1 VTAVIAEGL
10 WKGGTR
16 EYPGLSE
23 AQSEKQPE
31 TEGDGER
38 REMKIIVVGN
48 GKIGFLLTRQLSE
61 DGHDIV
67 VIDHDPQKLFFT
79 KEKLDVRVLV
89 GNGAS
94 IDVLRE
100 AEAGSSDLLIAVTN
114 SDEVNLLTALIAD
127 KLGCRSTVARVR
139 NQEYDKEMNLLKS
152 SFGLSLAI
160 NPEKTCAKEIFR
172 LLQFPSFLTRSSFA
186 DGKAEMVE
194 LIVTEESRLS
204 GKRLEQISAIFNKKA
219 LICTVDR
226 GGEVFVPSGNM
237 VLQAGDKLSLSSA
250 TADLPFLLSCF
261 GIKSQGARKVML
273 VGGSATAVYLADYLL
288 RAGMEVRI
296 LEIGRE
302 RCEKLVETLPR
313 AEVICG
319 DGSLQEVL
327 DEEGIGQ
334 MDAIVPLTGI
344 DEENIM
350 ISLYARSIGVKKTV
364 TKVNRMEYLNLVGDV
379 NVGAVASPKL
389 LTANEITRYVR
400 AVGQS
405 REGSVET
412 LYTLSSGMAEALGFT
427 VPDSVEYLNRPI
439 MELKLKKAILIASIV
454 RNQRVI
460 IPSGQDVLMG
470 GDSIVVIADPRRK
483 IANLTDI
490 FLENGGVS

>member
-1 VTAVIAEGL
+1 
-10 WKGGTR
+10 
-16 EYPGLSE
+16 
-23 AQSEKQPE
+23 
-31 TEGDGER
+31 
-38 REMKIIVVGN
+38 MKIIVVGN
-48 GKIGFLLTRQLSE
+48 GKIGFLLTQQLSK
-61 DGHDIV
+61 DGHDVV
-67 VIDHDPQKLFFT
+67 VIDNDPQKLSFT
-79 KEKLDVRVLV
+79 QERLDVAAVV

-94 IDVLRE
+94 IDVLRT
-100 AEAGSSDLLIAVTN
+100 AGAGKSDLLIAATN
-114 SDEVNLLTALIAD
+114 SDEVNLLTSLVAK
-127 KLGCRSTVARVR
+127 KLGCGSTVARVR
-139 NQEYDKEMNLLKS
+139 NQEYDREMNLLKS

-194 LIVTEESRLS
+194 MIVSEESGLG
-204 GKRLEQISAIFNKKA
+204 GKRLDQISLILNRKA
-219 LICTVDR
+219 LICIIER
-226 GGEVFVPSGNM
+226 EGEVFVPSGST

-250 TADLPFLLSCF
+250 TADLPFLLSRF
-261 GIKSQGARKVML
+261 GVKSQGARKVML
-273 VGGSATAVYLADYLL
+273 VGGSSTAMYLAEYLL
-288 RAGMEVRI
+288 RAGKEVMI
-296 LEIGRE
+296 VEVE
-302 RCEKLVETLPR
+302 KARCEKLAEALPK
-313 AEVICG
+313 AEVVHG
-319 DGSLQEVL
+319 DGSIQGLLE
-327 DEEGIGQ
+327 EEGINL

-350 ISLYARSIGVKKTV
+350 ISLYARSIGVKKTI
-364 TKVNRMEYLNLVGDV
+364 TKVSRTEYLDLVGGE
-379 NVGAVASPKL
+379 NLGAVVSPKI

-412 LYTLSSGMAEALGFT
+412 LYTLNNGKAEALGFT

-454 RNQRVI
+454 RNQKVI
-460 IPSGQDVLMG
+460 IPSGKDVLMR

-490 FLENGGVS
+490 FLENGGNA